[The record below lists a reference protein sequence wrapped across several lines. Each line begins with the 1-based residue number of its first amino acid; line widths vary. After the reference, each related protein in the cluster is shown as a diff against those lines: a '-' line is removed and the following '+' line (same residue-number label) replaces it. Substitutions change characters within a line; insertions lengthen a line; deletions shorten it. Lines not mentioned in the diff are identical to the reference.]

1 VHVFT
6 RTALGEVDSEF
17 LAAPEGV
24 RMHVQVD
31 IGRDGG
37 RLAREAMKDGCMY
50 VCGDTAAAKDVRE
63 AVLSALVE
71 EGGERDDAVQKMQS
85 YVKQGRSVISSPL
98 SLLMIL
104 LLSIASLASGCCL

>member
-1 VHVFT
+1 
-6 RTALGEVDSEF
+6 
-17 LAAPEGV
+17 
-24 RMHVQVD
+24 
-31 IGRDGG
+31 
-37 RLAREAMKDGCMY
+37 
-50 VCGDTAAAKDVRE
+50 VRE